1 MTRERKRY
9 GKFLCMMLAIL
20 VTIVS
25 ILGVASQVHAE
36 DASTITIYYDNSDS
50 KWSSVNVHYWGS
62 TSTTWP
68 GIAMTPTSEKADIKL
83 TCKNMTQIKI
93 QLPLHRIFMTRL
105 LSLSNCEENFFI

>member
-68 GIAMTPTSEKADIKL
+68 GVAMTPTSEKADIY
-83 TCKNMTQIKI
+83 QISIPSGTTGVVFNSKYASGKE
-93 QLPLHRIFMTRL
+93 LK
-105 LSLSNCEENFFI
+105 SNDVTS